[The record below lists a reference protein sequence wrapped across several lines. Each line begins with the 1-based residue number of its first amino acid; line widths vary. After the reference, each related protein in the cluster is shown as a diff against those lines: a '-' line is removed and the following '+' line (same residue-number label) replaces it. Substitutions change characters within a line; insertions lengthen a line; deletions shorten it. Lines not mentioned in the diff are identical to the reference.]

1 MSNQDWLTNIEN
13 TFHEVSS
20 EYAAFI
26 LRKHSATCIED
37 LPESSYSDVWSE
49 LNLIAEDN

>member
-13 TFHEVSS
+13 TFNEVSN

-26 LRKHSATCIED
+26 LMKYGATCIED

-49 LNLIAEDN
+49 LNLIAENN